1 LTEQTQGNNVEEQIK
16 KLREEQELWLIEEK
30 KKVDEMYS
38 KGIQRAQDEI
48 QEQRR
53 LEMEKAKSEITST
66 IQKEIEATL
75 SIKKEEINQLTKKEY
90 LEYCSAIDEQ
100 TNEKLKV
107 IASET
112 EDQLQKYISTQRLK
126 QQEENYHIQQSFKQ
140 FQESE
145 ELRLAKGIF
154 LTKKRPQLMKSMHN
168 R

>member
-1 LTEQTQGNNVEEQIK
+1 MEEQIK
-16 KLREEQELWLIEEK
+16 KLREEQDQWLIEEK
-30 KKVDEMYS
+30 RKVDEMYS

-75 SIKKEEINQLTKKEY
+75 NTKKEEINQLTKKEY
-90 LEYCSAIDEQ
+90 LEYCSAVDDQ
-100 TNEKLKV
+100 TNEKIKV

-112 EDQLQKYISTQRLK
+112 EDQLQKYISSQKLK

-154 LTKKRPQLMKSMHN
+154 IIKKKQQLMKSIHN
-168 R
+168 HWPIKRRG